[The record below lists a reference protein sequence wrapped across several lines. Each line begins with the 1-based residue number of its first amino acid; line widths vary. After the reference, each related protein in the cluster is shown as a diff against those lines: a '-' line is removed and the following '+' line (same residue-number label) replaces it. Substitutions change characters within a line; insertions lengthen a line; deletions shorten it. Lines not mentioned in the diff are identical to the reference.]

1 MSTKTTSWHA
11 GNASDEADQHRG
23 WILGHF
29 IGPEDPVRTTDD
41 LEVKWGIHP
50 AGQQRPSW
58 TEGETRSTLLLL
70 ISGRFRLD
78 LSTGSTTLT
87 KQGDYVTWGPGV
99 DHSWQAEEDS
109 TVVTVRWPSI
119 SE

>member
-1 MSTKTTSWHA
+1 MTTTTSGWHT

-29 IGPEDPVRTTDD
+29 ISPVDPVRTTGD

-50 AGQQRPSW
+50 AGQQRESW
-58 TEGETRSTLLLL
+58 TEGESRSTLLLL

-78 LSTGSTTLT
+78 FATGSTTLA
-87 KQGDYVTWGPGV
+87 KQGDYVTWGRGV

-119 SE
+119 PD